1 MMDPKEAEEWGRH
14 FDTLLWTVTS
24 ILAAAI
30 GGLLVY
36 TTEKFDIWLA
46 LAGFSLTIITV
57 YFSASFR
64 EVRHKIG
71 EYYTDGIKEI
81 LRSRT
86 LDQWL
91 AYRLIFVILA
101 WLWIKLLIKNCNR
114 LTWLWVL
121 IGIIGTGIIMLYLRR
136 EKISGKEKGKKNI

>member
-1 MMDPKEAEEWGRH
+1 MDSKEAAEWGRH
-14 FDTLLWTVTS
+14 FDTLLWTVTA

-36 TTEKFDIWLA
+36 ATERFDIWLT

-57 YFSASFR
+57 YFAASFR

-71 EYYTDGIKEI
+71 KQYSEGVKEI

-101 WLWIKLLIKNCNR
+101 WLWIKLLIEN
-114 LTWLWVL
+114 
-121 IGIIGTGIIMLYLRR
+121 
-136 EKISGKEKGKKNI
+136 